1 MSHTNKNEK
10 INCYSQANFII
21 NLIPFP
27 VKNMKI
33 FDSRNV
39 LDRIETTFT
48 TLFNAKWK
56 RNFSPFLIILA
67 INIVG

>member
-1 MSHTNKNEK
+1 
-10 INCYSQANFII
+10 
-21 NLIPFP
+21 
-27 VKNMKI
+27 MKL

-48 TLFNAKWK
+48 TLFNAEWK
-56 RNFSPFLIILA
+56 RNFSPFLVILA